1 MKQNIKNNIPNFI
14 FYTIGILV
22 AAFGISLMKKSGLGL
37 GPFGVAA
44 IELQMLV
51 SKVIP
56 FFTFGMASSF
66 HTYLMFGIILIVNK
80 NFKSIFVVLSVF
92 FINGSVDLFDLFI
105 LKDFIFS
112 QALWSSIIGHSVGF
126 IAYCFGSAGIILSR
140 LPGLVL
146 EEFTFSM
153 MKLTKSKNYVVARI
167 VVSYSALILAFG
179 YSFFTS
185 SGLTSLTVLTIV
197 QGFAFGPAIGWVV
210 KFLKQKHLPE
220 RFKLVQNSMNI

>member
-14 FYTIGILV
+14 FYTIGILI

-56 FFTFGMASSF
+56 FFTFGMASAF
-66 HTYLMFGIILIVNK
+66 HTYLMFGIILIINK
-80 NFKSIFVVLSVF
+80 NFKSIFVVLSIF
-92 FINGSVDLFDLFI
+92 LINSSVDLFDLVI
-105 LKDFIFS
+105 LKDLTLSNSLLTAIIAHTIGFLGYS
-112 QALWSSIIGHSVGF
+112 LGSS
-126 IAYCFGSAGIILSR
+126 GIILSK

-185 SGLTSLTVLTIV
+185 SGLVSLTILSIV
-197 QGFAFGPAIGWVV
+197 QGFAFGPVIGWIV
-210 KFLKQKHLPE
+210 KFLRKKQIPE
-220 RFKLVQNSMNI
+220 RFKLVQNSLNI